1 MGHVMSNAN
10 RSGDIIT
17 ETYGRLG
24 TELTAEQKQ
33 FFQREYDKES
43 KNPSTAWKLALLLG
57 WAGAH
62 RFYLRQ
68 SRWGVT
74 YLLFSWTFIPLLVA
88 LVECFHIR
96 ERTENYNKEIQQ
108 QIIQRM
114 NIIFSIE
121 HTDDALAA

>member
-1 MGHVMSNAN
+1 M
-10 RSGDIIT
+10 
-17 ETYGRLG
+17 
-24 TELTAEQKQ
+24 KQ
-33 FFQREYDKES
+33 EYDKGS

-57 WAGAH
+57 VFGAH

-68 SRWGVT
+68 WRWGVT

-96 ERTENYNKEIQQ
+96 ERAENYNKEIEQ

-121 HTDDALAA
+121 QTDDARAA